1 MLSKQKMQFSIVFLF
16 LSSAII
22 GVFLI
27 FQSVEGFTGIYL
39 TLGMLFTIALFPVI
53 WELYTHQFD
62 PLNPR
67 NLFVLYYTI
76 ILGVYP
82 LYILK
87 SGEVML
93 PWLEPQSSYNQP
105 SYLLAVAL
113 STIGLQLFY
122 FGYYQRIGKVIGNS
136 LPEVSSWSNKRAIL
150 VTPFVMLFGFGS
162 AYILFAGQGGV
173 QNFIQNIAYWRALG
187 SVGNGPLVY
196 PATGLLSTASLIFF
210 ISYIYKHNNRS
221 GVLLGVI
228 VFCLSLIPSI
238 LLGFRATLIPP
249 ILQITVLWNY
259 LYKPLSWK
267 KIIIYVSLLFFILTM
282 YGLVRE
288 NVEAGRSGLDVFSL
302 GEFGLDIILKP
313 LFLRTPGTEM
323 VVNIIQKMDSGRDYQ
338 YFWGSIFESLTIL
351 IPHAIWSEKQ
361 ISMMKFGREIMDDF
375 FIWRDGSIGEATGGT
390 SPTVIGYLYW
400 QMGVLGVLLGMFT
413 IGVFARTIYQYLCV
427 NAKSLGRLMVY
438 SAIMSSFTTLAE
450 SPQDAMNSLVMRL
463 VSTILLI
470 FILNFRV

>member
-1 MLSKQKMQFSIVFLF
+1 MLSKQKIQFSIVFLF

-105 SYLLAVAL
+105 FYLLAVAL

-122 FGYYQRIGKVIGNS
+122 FGYYQKIGKLIGNS

-150 VTPFVMLFGFGS
+150 VTPFVMLFGLGS
-162 AYILFAGQGGV
+162 AYVLFAGQGGV

-210 ISYIYKHNNRS
+210 ISYI
-221 GVLLGVI
+221 
-228 VFCLSLIPSI
+228 
-238 LLGFRATLIPP
+238 
-249 ILQITVLWNY
+249 
-259 LYKPLSWK
+259 
-267 KIIIYVSLLFFILTM
+267 
-282 YGLVRE
+282 
-288 NVEAGRSGLDVFSL
+288 
-302 GEFGLDIILKP
+302 
-313 LFLRTPGTEM
+313 
-323 VVNIIQKMDSGRDYQ
+323 
-338 YFWGSIFESLTIL
+338 
-351 IPHAIWSEKQ
+351 
-361 ISMMKFGREIMDDF
+361 
-375 FIWRDGSIGEATGGT
+375 
-390 SPTVIGYLYW
+390 
-400 QMGVLGVLLGMFT
+400 
-413 IGVFARTIYQYLCV
+413 
-427 NAKSLGRLMVY
+427 
-438 SAIMSSFTTLAE
+438 
-450 SPQDAMNSLVMRL
+450 
-463 VSTILLI
+463 
-470 FILNFRV
+470 